1 MSWEELRACL
11 MLDAAWPAKGL
22 APGDL
27 SKFAP
32 DGLGLA
38 APMIVR
44 PYGRMAD
51 PDFYGWHERVFDPFR
66 GAPRNDA
73 DGGILYFDAYADETQ
88 LSAALQLMGVAL
100 QAPVAEFVAFE
111 AEAAD
116 PSAERF
122 LRQVRFMP
130 RAALAVFGADEPPAK
145 PSPAATLKDA
155 IAAFVAAERTYCYET
170 ASLSGTLGGDG
181 DWAKEYL
188 GFGFMV
194 ENAWHRIYR
203 LWSRPYLVTK

>member
-1 MSWEELRACL
+1 MSWAELRAYL
-11 MLDAAWPAKGL
+11 VLDASWPAKGVR
-22 APGDL
+22 PGDL
-27 SKFAP
+27 TQFAP

-73 DGGILYFDAYADETQ
+73 GGGVLYFDAYGQADRFP
-88 LSAALQLMGVAL
+88 AALQMMGASL
-100 QAPVAEFVAFE
+100 DSPISDFVAFE
-111 AEAAD
+111 AEAEEPPAQ
-116 PSAERF
+116 RF
-122 LRQVRFMP
+122 LRQVRFMS
-130 RAALAVFGADEPPAK
+130 RDALAIFGAEEPPAK
-145 PSPAATLKDA
+145 SAPTATLGEA
-155 IAAFVAAERTYCYET
+155 IASFIAAEKTYWYET

>member
-1 MSWEELRACL
+1 MTWEEFRAFL
-11 MLDAAWPAKGL
+11 VLDASWPAKGL

-27 SKFAP
+27 AQFAP

-73 DGGILYFDAYADETQ
+73 QGGTLYFDAYADEVQ
-88 LSAALQLMGVAL
+88 LHATLAIMGVAQDAL
-100 QAPVAEFVAFE
+100 VAEFVAFE
-111 AEAAD
+111 GEADD
-116 PSAERF
+116 PPTQRF

-130 RAALAVFGADEPPAK
+130 RAALAVFGADEPPVKPAPEAK
-145 PSPAATLKDA
+145 LKDA
-155 IAAFVAAERTYCYET
+155 IAAFVAAERTHWYET
-170 ASLSGTLGGDG
+170 SSLYGTLGGDG
-181 DWAKEYL
+181 DWAKEHL

>member
-1 MSWEELRACL
+1 MWDELRAYL
-11 MLDAAWPAKGL
+11 VLDAAWPAKGL
-22 APGDL
+22 LPGDL
-27 SKFAP
+27 KQFAP

-38 APMIVR
+38 APMIVL
-44 PYGRMAD
+44 PYGRMAE
-51 PDFYGWHERVFDPFR
+51 PDFYGWHERVFDPFC

-73 DGGILYFDAYADETQ
+73 GGGVLYFDAYGDTGPLAT
-88 LSAALQLMGVAL
+88 ALGLMGMVHDT
-100 QAPVAEFVAFE
+100 PISEFVAFE

-116 PSAERF
+116 PPVERY
-122 LRQVRFMP
+122 LRQVRIMP
-130 RAALAVFGADEPPAK
+130 RKTLAIFGADEPPLK
-145 PSPAATLKDA
+145 PAPAATLKDA
-155 IAAFVAAERTYCYET
+155 IAAFVEAERTYWYET

-194 ENAWHRIYR
+194 ENNWHRIYR